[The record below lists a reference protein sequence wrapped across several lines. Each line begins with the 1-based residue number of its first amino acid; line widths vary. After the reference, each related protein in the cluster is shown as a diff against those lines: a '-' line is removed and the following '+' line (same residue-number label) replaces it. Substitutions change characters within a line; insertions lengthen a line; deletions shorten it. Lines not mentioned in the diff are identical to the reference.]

1 MHTFILIYNLTVFP
15 FTGLFL
21 NNIQHGND
29 PEFAGATFE
38 DNNPTEDDRLTYTF
52 DRTLNFLGTDF
63 GTIYV
68 SEKLAITII

>member
-1 MHTFILIYNLTVFP
+1 MYYFYHVFNLTGV

-21 NNIQHGND
+21 NNIQNGND

-38 DNNPTEDDRLTYTF
+38 DNIPTEGNRLSYTF
-52 DRTLNFLGTDF
+52 DISFNVLGTDF

-68 SEKLAITII
+68 SELNIII